1 MKPEPDA
8 EVNTAAK
15 VNAGAKGKSGAK
27 GKTGVTS
34 QGKTVCDLK
43 RCSHVVITYKITCDS
58 VCDHIRKITYGKSH
72 RASHT
77 VNHIR

>member
-1 MKPEPDA
+1 MLKNTFVQPTCLHLCLHFDA
-8 EVNTAAK
+8 ISASVAA
-15 VNAGAKGKSGAK
+15 A
-27 GKTGVTS
+27 S